1 MKKKLAI
8 AAAVIVV
15 ILIAIHFAT
24 RNLDAVGL
32 LRQLHNT

>member
-1 MKKKLAI
+1 MKKILAI
-8 AAAVIVV
+8 AAAIVV